1 MKKHFYFLFAI
12 LAWSVAAPSAHGQ
25 TRSWMQNA
33 TKSSVAKPTASAVR
47 PTAAPQ
53 VAMSM
58 SPTGATSA
66 PQAGFAR
73 VMPSPDGAAPAARPM
88 SAPPA
93 YYTAQAPTLA
103 PPLGGTTVPPPTI
116 APSII
121 GNQPTFPM
129 QGPPQYAAPFGAP
142 ASTTGPMWS
151 DGSMP
156 VDSLTPAN
164 MQPVMPAPT
173 AAPPV
178 QGQPTYAAPTPQ
190 NLGTPNFTPP
200 AGYGPPPNYSAAP
213 SNFAPSP
220 MGPGCEPE
228 VPVAYDPGAAWE
240 DPPVKNCGPWFVSVA
255 YIMLTRDAPNNVPL
269 TYENTVPQITVMNSE
284 SAGSHLWEDGG
295 EIRFGRALGT
305 RWAVEGVYWGLNTMS
320 EQIGVNSQ
328 ANTLN
333 SRLDFENISYQGA
346 PLSTVFDDS
355 RDQRVLR
362 QDVFENI
369 EINLM
374 QQALQVD
381 PANRFGLTSFA
392 GVRYFR
398 FDEKLH
404 LEATAAGVDYG
415 TVPDDD
421 PNYSDYRVITH
432 NRMLGGQFGA
442 RGTLNLGSRF
452 RLFAIPR
459 FGIYGNDIRTYQHVC
474 RTLNMSTQKI
484 DVALMGQLDVGASYQ
499 ILPCVSLFASYRG
512 MGFAGVAT
520 SDDNMTR
527 SFGANGGVATADIA
541 DIKSGGSLILHGWQS
556 GIQWQF

>member
-1 MKKHFYFLFAI
+1 ML
-12 LAWSVAAPSAHGQ
+12 PSL
-25 TRSWMQNA
+25 T
-33 TKSSVAKPTASAVR
+33 
-47 PTAAPQ
+47 
-53 VAMSM
+53 
-58 SPTGATSA
+58 
-66 PQAGFAR
+66 
-73 VMPSPDGAAPAARPM
+73 GAAPAAGPLPAT
-88 SAPPA
+88 AP

-103 PPLGGTTVPPPTI
+103 PPLGGTTVPAPMI
-116 APSII
+116 APSIT
-121 GNQPTFPM
+121 GSQPTIPM

-142 ASTTGPMWS
+142 APGAGPVWS
-151 DGSMP
+151 DGTMP
-156 VDSLTPAN
+156 TETLPPAT
-164 MQPVMPAPT
+164 MPI
-173 AAPPV
+173 AAPNFSSAPAAAPALSPPLP
-178 QGQPTYAAPTPQ
+178 GQPTYAPPVPASQ
-190 NLGTPNFTPP
+190 NFGSPGLAPP
-200 AGYGPPPNYSAAP
+200 AGYGPPPGYAATP
-213 SNFAPSP
+213 NGFAPAP
-220 MGPGCEPE
+220 MGSSCGPDDPAAGAYDPA
-228 VPVAYDPGAAWE
+228 AYDPGAAWE
-240 DPPVKNCGPWFVSVA
+240 TTGQRSCGPWFFSIA
-255 YIMLTRDAPNNVPL
+255 YMMLTRDAPNNVPL

-295 EIRFGRALGT
+295 EIRFGRALGV
-305 RWAVEGVYWGLNTMS
+305 RWAIEGVYWGLNTMS

-333 SRLDFENISYQGA
+333 SRLDFENIFYQGA
-346 PLSTVFDDS
+346 PLSTVFDNS

-381 PANRFGLTSFA
+381 PNNRFGLTSFA

-415 TVPDDD
+415 TVPDND

-442 RGTLNLGSRF
+442 RGTLNLGCKF

-474 RTLNMSTQKI
+474 RTLNMSTEKI

-499 ILPCVSLFASYRG
+499 ILPCMSLFCSYRG

-527 SFGANGGVATADIA
+527 SFGDNGGVATADIA

-556 GIQWQF
+556 GIQVQF